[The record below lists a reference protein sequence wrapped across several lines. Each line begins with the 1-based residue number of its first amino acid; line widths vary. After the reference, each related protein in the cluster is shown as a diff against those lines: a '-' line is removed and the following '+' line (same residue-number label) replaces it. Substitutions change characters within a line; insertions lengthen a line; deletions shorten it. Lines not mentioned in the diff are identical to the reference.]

1 METEKKIRIKK
12 FFYGVIA
19 FIILLNLVLTEKNT
33 VGKDVNNYFATF
45 NKIDGV
51 SVGTDVVISGIKVGE
66 VKEIFIKNNYPQISI
81 TVNKNIEIS
90 DDSSVSIQ
98 TDGLFGKKFLLIE
111 IGGNNV
117 SLKNGEKFSFSEDS
131 IVIEELLGKII
142 LIGEKNKGL
151 WNKITL
157 KQF

>member
-12 FFYGVIA
+12 FFYGIIA
-19 FIILLNLVLTEKNT
+19 FIILLNLVLTEKNV
-33 VGKDVNNYFATF
+33 VGGDVNNYFATF

-66 VKEIFIKNNYPQISI
+66 VKEIFIKDNYPQISI
-81 TVNKNIEIS
+81 NVNKNIEIS

-117 SLKNGEKFSFSEDS
+117 YLRNGEKFSFSEDS

-142 LIGEKNKGL
+142 LLGEKNKGL
-151 WNKITL
+151 
-157 KQF
+157 

>member
-12 FFYGVIA
+12 FFYGIIA
-19 FIILLNLVLTEKNT
+19 FIILINLVFTEKNRED
-33 VGKDVNNYFATF
+33 GNFNSYIATF

-51 SVGTDVVISGIKVGE
+51 SVGTDVLISGIKVGE
-66 VKEIFIKNNYPQISI
+66 VDEILIKDNYPQISI
-81 TVNKNIEIS
+81 NVKKNLRIS

-111 IGGNNV
+111 VGGNDV
-117 SLKNGEKFSFSEDS
+117 YLKNGEKFSYAEDS

-151 WNKITL
+151 
-157 KQF
+157 

>member
-12 FFYGVIA
+12 FFYGIIA
-19 FIILLNLVLTEKNT
+19 SIILLNLVFTEKNR
-33 VGKDVNNYFATF
+33 GDGNVNNYFATF

-66 VKEIFIKNNYPQISI
+66 VKEIYIKDNYPQISI
-81 TVNKNIEIS
+81 NVNKKLRIS

-111 IGGNNV
+111 VGGNDV
-117 SLKNGEKFSFSEDS
+117 YLKSGDKFSYAEDS

-151 WNKITL
+151 
-157 KQF
+157 

>member
-12 FFYGVIA
+12 FFYGIIA
-19 FIILLNLVLTEKNT
+19 FIILLNLVFTEKNR
-33 VGKDVNNYFATF
+33 GGGNVNNYFATF

-66 VKEIFIKNNYPQISI
+66 VKEVFIKNNYPQISI
-81 TVNKNIEIS
+81 IVNKNVRIS

-111 IGGNNV
+111 VGGNDV
-117 SLKNGEKFSFSEDS
+117 YLKSGDKFSYAEDS

-151 WNKITL
+151 
-157 KQF
+157 

>member
-12 FFYGVIA
+12 FFYGIIA
-19 FIILLNLVLTEKNT
+19 FIIMLNLVFTEKNR
-33 VGKDVNNYFATF
+33 GGGNVNNYFVTF

-66 VKEIFIKNNYPQISI
+66 VKEVFIKNNYPQISI
-81 TVNKNIEIS
+81 IVNKNVRIS

-111 IGGNNV
+111 VGGNDV
-117 SLKNGEKFSFSEDS
+117 YLKSGDKFSYAEDS

-151 WNKITL
+151 
-157 KQF
+157 